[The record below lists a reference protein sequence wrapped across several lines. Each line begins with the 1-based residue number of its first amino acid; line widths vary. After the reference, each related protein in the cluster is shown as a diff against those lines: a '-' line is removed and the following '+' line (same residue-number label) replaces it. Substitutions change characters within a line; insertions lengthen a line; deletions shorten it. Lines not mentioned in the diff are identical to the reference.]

1 MSYYHCVGKNPL
13 VYRTIGQQLSLVAN
27 EDGDREAFVF
37 AEEGKRITYKKLLR
51 EADRL
56 AAGFQCLGLENCDR
70 VGILSSNEPTW
81 PIAMF
86 AAARAGLIA
95 VLLNTYDG
103 IPEIEHCLRKVSA
116 KALIATE
123 NIGSDKLLKI
133 ISEFDPKMK
142 KLPSLSTIIVDSEK
156 HFSGTL
162 RLKDVMSLPSIIE
175 INSIEEQQKD
185 IDPHSG
191 SSILFTSGFTGSPK
205 GVLLSHYSLI
215 NFGHNINRL
224 ELINFRLCIPII
236 CGHISSLWSTMG
248 ALCRQGT
255 IVIPSFT
262 IDPEKTLKVLWEEKC
277 SFLFGMPKFMIDILA
292 VQKKLKLDI
301 KNKICLTG
309 GTHCSPELFVQLQE
323 ELGMKLKIA
332 YGMTENCGITFGFCP
347 EDTEMQ
353 NNTVGCA
360 FDHLEVKVIDSDGKL
375 VPFGTPGELCTRG
388 YSTMIGYWEDEEK
401 TREVLGRDGWLRT
414 GDFFILE
421 PNGYGKIINR
431 LSDIIKKGNEKIFPN
446 EIENL
451 LGTCPKIAQAYVVGV
466 PDEALGEE
474 LCAFISL
481 RDGFE
486 SFSPEELY
494 EFCKGKIA
502 SSMIPR
508 YVEIVKD
515 FPTTPS
521 GKVKKLE
528 LKKQFIKK
536 ESN

>member
-37 AEEGKRITYKKLLR
+37 AEENKRITYRELLR

-56 AAGFQCLGLENCDR
+56 AAGFQCLGLENGDR
-70 VGILSSNEPTW
+70 IGILSSNEPTW

-162 RLKDVMSLPSIIE
+162 RLKDVMSLPSIIQ
-175 INSIEEQQKD
+175 INTIEEQQKD

-224 ELINFRLCIPII
+224 ELINFRL
-236 CGHISSLWSTMG
+236 
-248 ALCRQGT
+248 
-255 IVIPSFT
+255 
-262 IDPEKTLKVLWEEKC
+262 
-277 SFLFGMPKFMIDILA
+277 
-292 VQKKLKLDI
+292 
-301 KNKICLTG
+301 
-309 GTHCSPELFVQLQE
+309 
-323 ELGMKLKIA
+323 
-332 YGMTENCGITFGFCP
+332 Y
-347 EDTEMQ
+347 TEMQ

-388 YSTMIGYWEDEEK
+388 YSTMIGYWENEEK
-401 TREVLGRDGWLRT
+401 TREVLGTDGWLKT

-451 LGTCPKIAQAYVVGV
+451 LGTCLKVAQAYVVGV